1 MKNFKKKV
9 KKFFHKYIVLRLKNK
24 KFVLAWLT
32 VIFAEICA
40 FNKITVTTDMIWMDL
55 FGIAMSIVT
64 NPVQM
69 LTLIGTTIVSFMN
82 PITRGFGDNEFIEN
96 PEGKREVRLR
106 FLQEEDPGNVPP
118 HEAPVDRIPLR
129 RYKTSLLFHLREPGR
144 FPGIGQGTRKRVQD
158 QN

>member
-96 PEGKREVRLR
+96 PEGYIEPNESQVTVQTTVIRTPTK
-106 FLQEEDPGNVPP
+106 FTYPPIDPDLKPKDPN
-118 HEAPVDRIPLR
+118 
-129 RYKTSLLFHLREPGR
+129 FH
-144 FPGIGQGTRKRVQD
+144 
-158 QN
+158 